1 MKKYI
6 CSKQLFL
13 ESHIVPAG
21 VLEIEEGVITAI
33 LDVVPE
39 DTEQVIDHSNF
50 IIAPGFVDTH
60 IHGMVG
66 HDVMDATSEGIQAIS
81 EAAAKVGVTT
91 FLPTTLTASDED
103 TSRAIANVAVNKDK
117 VKGARIGGIFLEGP
131 FFAEKYKGA
140 QNPDYFLDPE
150 FELLRKWKNIAGDL
164 PIKIAIAPERRGALE
179 FIEKATAMGVTVALG
194 HSDATY
200 DQAKAAVEKGAK
212 IFVHMYNAMSPLHHR
227 NPGMVGAGLTMPNVF
242 AELICDGHHVH
253 PAAAQVVIGMRKS
266 NSTAL
271 VTDCMSAGSM
281 PEGQYKLGEFD
292 VTVKD
297 GTARM
302 EDGNLAGSIL
312 LLKDAIKNVV
322 RWKLATPF
330 EAVQMATIT
339 PAKSVGIDNVAGKIE
354 VGRMADLV
362 VLDDQLELQKVYL
375 GGEEVC

>member
-1 MKKYI
+1 MSNSKKRVLMQGNEACVNGALY
-6 CSKQLFL
+6 
-13 ESHIVPAG
+13 AG
-21 VLEIEEGVITAI
+21 MRFFAGYPITPSTEIAELSA
-33 LDVVPE
+33 LLLP
-39 DTEQVIDHSNF
+39 
-50 IIAPGFVDTH
+50 
-60 IHGMVG
+60 
-66 HDVMDATSEGIQAIS
+66 
-81 EAAAKVGVTT
+81 KVGGK
-91 FLPTTLTASDED
+91 FIQMEDE
-103 TSRAIANVAVNKDK
+103 
-117 VKGARIGGIFLEGP
+117 
-131 FFAEKYKGA
+131 
-140 QNPDYFLDPE
+140 
-150 FELLRKWKNIAGDL
+150 IAG
-164 PIKIAIAPERRGALE
+164 
-179 FIEKATAMGVTVALG
+179 M
-194 HSDATY
+194 
-200 DQAKAAVEKGAK
+200 
-212 IFVHMYNAMSPLHHR
+212 
-227 NPGMVGAGLTMPNVF
+227 
-242 AELICDGHHVH
+242 
-253 PAAAQVVIGMRKS
+253 AAQVVIGMRKS

>member
-1 MKKYI
+1 M
-6 CSKQLFL
+6 
-13 ESHIVPAG
+13 
-21 VLEIEEGVITAI
+21 
-33 LDVVPE
+33 
-39 DTEQVIDHSNF
+39 
-50 IIAPGFVDTH
+50 
-60 IHGMVG
+60 
-66 HDVMDATSEGIQAIS
+66 
-81 EAAAKVGVTT
+81 
-91 FLPTTLTASDED
+91 
-103 TSRAIANVAVNKDK
+103 
-117 VKGARIGGIFLEGP
+117 EGP